1 MPQDAF
7 TIFHTAK
14 ELNSILSGARVD
26 RVNQPEKDS
35 VVLNLHKD
43 KNDYFLTACAKAEF
57 SRLSVGKVKPTAPID
72 APSFCMLLR
81 KHLSRAIIK
90 NVSAVRDERII
101 RVTFFCR
108 DELGETSEKI
118 LYCEIMGKYSNV
130 VLTEKGITLGAM
142 KTTSLDNDYP
152 RKIFSGLEY
161 TLPKKQDKIS
171 VFDEIEAKNV
181 LSHFNGSNLSNFIFN
196 NALISSIV

>member
-130 VLTEKGITLGAM
+130 VLTEK
-142 KTTSLDNDYP
+142 
-152 RKIFSGLEY
+152 
-161 TLPKKQDKIS
+161 
-171 VFDEIEAKNV
+171 
-181 LSHFNGSNLSNFIFN
+181 
-196 NALISSIV
+196 